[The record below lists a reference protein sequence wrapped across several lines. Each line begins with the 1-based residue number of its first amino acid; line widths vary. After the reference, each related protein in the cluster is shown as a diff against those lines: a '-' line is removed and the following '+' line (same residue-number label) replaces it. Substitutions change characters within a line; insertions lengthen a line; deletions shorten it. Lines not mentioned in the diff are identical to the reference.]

1 MCRTCC
7 SATSSILP
15 DEAPVSTSVFAG
27 VNRLTLIDTAPI
39 PGGGELR
46 LFAEGDHYSIKIA
59 GGGDLMSTRMH
70 GSEEALARIT
80 CERIA
85 AIAEPRILIG
95 GLGMGFTLAASLA
108 QLGEKARIIVAELVP
123 GVIAWNRGP
132 LGQHA
137 GHPLDDARVE
147 VQACD
152 VAAVIRAERSSLDAI
167 LLDVDNGPG
176 GLTQVGN
183 DWLYSMPGLAASMA
197 ALRPN
202 GVLAIWSAH
211 ADRKF
216 SERLRQSGFA
226 VDEVPV
232 RAHGNKGAR
241 HLIWLATKPP
251 GQSGSSVR
259 RGTPTMP
266 AVMRRR

>member
-1 MCRTCC
+1 M
-7 SATSSILP
+7 
-15 DEAPVSTSVFAG
+15 
-27 VNRLTLIDTAPI
+27 NRMSLVDVASI

-46 LFAEGDHYSIKIA
+46 LFAEGEHFSIKIA

-70 GSEEALARIT
+70 GSEDALARIA

-85 AIAEPRILIG
+85 AVGKPRVLIG
-95 GLGMGFTLAASLA
+95 GLGMGFTLAAALMH
-108 QLGEKARIIVAELVP
+108 LGEEASIVVAELVP
-123 GVIAWNRGP
+123 GVVAWNRGP

-137 GHPLDDARVE
+137 GYPINDARVE
-147 VQACD
+147 VREAD

-167 LLDVDNGPG
+167 LLDVDNGPDG
-176 GLTQVGN
+176 ITQVGN
-183 DWLYSMPGLAASMA
+183 DWLYATAGLAASML

-216 SERLRQSGFA
+216 TERLRHAGFD
-226 VDEVPV
+226 VSEVPV

-241 HLIWLATKPP
+241 HLIWIARKADRSSRPKVAAKSSIKPRASKRQ
-251 GQSGSSVR
+251 GDSR
-259 RGTPTMP
+259 RN
-266 AVMRRR
+266 